1 MAWSRLLVVSVL
13 ALLGALATHVAPA
26 AAQKKISVLTWNIP
40 IYKEKIGGWIA
51 DFKQIHPDAE
61 VEWLDK
67 KVTLFERTLTTL
79 EPRATVQT
87 GPDGGFR
94 FAGQRAHH
102 LAVEARKE
110 GIGRSPRT
118 AVRLYFRGQDLV
130 LPAPLQLGADR

>member
-51 DFKQIHPDAE
+51 DFK
-61 VEWLDK
+61 
-67 KVTLFERTLTTL
+67 
-79 EPRATVQT
+79 
-87 GPDGGFR
+87 
-94 FAGQRAHH
+94 HH